1 MNISSLLTAWP
12 RTTWLNLTLVT
23 LFLLVGMS
31 CTKSEKSSMQD
42 QSRKEY
48 AIAIHGGAGVISKDI
63 PEERKQQYVDAL
75 NEALDIGEGVLKEG
89 GSALDAVEQTINYL
103 ENNPLFN
110 AGKGAV
116 FTAEGKHELD
126 AAIMDGTNLNAG
138 TITGVRTVKNPIS
151 LARKVMTESK
161 HVMFSWDGAEQFAD
175 QMGMERVEN
184 SYFSTERRR
193 KQWERANEQQSGTEL
208 LYRGEDPDFWDGD
221 KFGTVGC
228 VALDKEGRL
237 AAGTSTGG
245 MTNKR
250 FGRVGDVPIVG
261 AGTYANDMAAISA
274 TGWGER
280 IMLHTTGSN
289 IAHYMEY
296 KGVPLKEATNYVIFD
311 ELEDGTAGIISVD
324 KYGNISMPFNTKGMF
339 RAAADA
345 EGFRTVAI
353 WENAEM

>member
-1 MNISSLLTAWP
+1 M
-12 RTTWLNLTLVT
+12 
-23 LFLLVGMS
+23 LVGVG
-31 CTKSEKSSMQD
+31 CQKSGNSMAD

-48 AIAIHGGAGVISKDI
+48 AIALHGGAGVISKDI
-63 PEERKQQYVDAL
+63 SDERKQQYVDAL
-75 NEALDIGEGVLKEG
+75 NEALNIGEGVLQEG

-103 ENNPLFN
+103 EDNPLFN

-151 LARKVMTESK
+151 LARKVMTDSK

-175 QMGMERVEN
+175 QVGVERVEN
-184 SYFSTERRR
+184 NYFSVERRK
-193 KQWERANEQQSGTEL
+193 KQWEKANEQQSGADL
-208 LYRGEDPDFWDGD
+208 LYRGEDPQFWDGD

-228 VALDKEGRL
+228 VALDKEGNL

-245 MTNKR
+245 MTNKK

-261 AGTYANDMAAISA
+261 SGTYANDMAAVSA
-274 TGWGER
+274 TGWGEK
-280 IMLHTTGSN
+280 IMLQVTGAH

-296 KGVPLKEATNYVIFD
+296 KGVPLKDAANHVIFNQLA
-311 ELEDGTAGIISVD
+311 EGTAGIISVD
-324 KYGNISMPFNTKGMF
+324 KYGNITMPFNTKGMF

-345 EGFRTVAI
+345 EGYRTVAI
-353 WENAEM
+353 WEESEQPSN